1 MRNLALAAV
10 AAALLAVPSAG
21 AAQLQLAGRF
31 GYSIAAGEFARRVPV
46 PRTIDGYVP
55 LQLDL
60 TYRLGQGLSVGA
72 FAAYGIANLASAMVS
87 ACETTGTSC
96 GGRQLRAGLQVM
108 WTLEQ
113 VSPVFAPWFALAGG
127 GDWLMLRWEE
137 DGSFT
142 KDRWSGL
149 AGSLTF
155 GVDLKGRNPTFGPYL
170 SVGLGRYDR
179 YRRDVDGDVY
189 SADIAGDRTLHRE
202 FSIGLRGA
210 FQL

>member
-31 GYSIAAGEFARRVPV
+31 GYSIAAGELARRVPV

-60 TYRLGQGLSVGA
+60 TYRLGKGLSVGA
-72 FAAYGIANLASAMVS
+72 FGSYGIANLAASLVS
-87 ACETTGTSC
+87 ACETSGTSC

-127 GDWLMLRWEE
+127 GDWLLLRWDE

-170 SVGLGRYDR
+170 SFGVGRYDR
-179 YRRDVDGDVY
+179 YRRDENGDVY
-189 SADIAGDRTLHRE
+189 STAIAGNRELHRE